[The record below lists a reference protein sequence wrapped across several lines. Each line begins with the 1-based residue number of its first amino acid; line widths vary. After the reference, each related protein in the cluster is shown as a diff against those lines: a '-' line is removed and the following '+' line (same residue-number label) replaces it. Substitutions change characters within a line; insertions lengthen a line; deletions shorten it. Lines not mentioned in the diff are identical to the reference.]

1 MAAIKTLKPQKLTSA
16 GKDVEKL
23 ENLCTAGGNVKWCPK
38 KSKLLWKTVLWF
50 LKKYLSIES
59 PYDPAI
65 SLLGI
70 YPQELKAGTKTDICR
85 LMFTELFGSLRA
97 EAT

>member
-38 KSKLLWKTVLWF
+38 KSRLLWKTVLWF

-85 LMFTELFGSLRA
+85 LMFIELFGSLRA